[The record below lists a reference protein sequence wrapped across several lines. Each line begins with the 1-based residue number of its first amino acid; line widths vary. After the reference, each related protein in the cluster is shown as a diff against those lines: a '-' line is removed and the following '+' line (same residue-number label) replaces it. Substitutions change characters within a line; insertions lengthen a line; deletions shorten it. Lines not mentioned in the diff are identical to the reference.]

1 MNNIL
6 IEELTELVENACKSK
21 SNKYGYGIWSHHI
34 KPMLKI
40 STKLADL
47 YNAEEEIVI
56 IATLLHDLA
65 GIRDDSKTKDHHIYG
80 AIEAEEILRK
90 YNYPEVGIEKVKKCI
105 LNHRGSINN
114 IKDSVEEICVA
125 DADAMAHIE
134 QIGSLFYL
142 VYKEL
147 NMELDEGIQYINGKI
162 NRDWNKMSEKS
173 KELFK
178 YKYERVIGVINYE
191 GVN

>member
-1 MNNIL
+1 MDNFL

-40 STKLADL
+40 SSKLAGF

-65 GIRDDSKTKDHHIYG
+65 GIRDDSKTKEHHIYG
-80 AIEAEEILRK
+80 AMEAEEILRK
-90 YNYPEVGIEKVKKCI
+90 YNYPDDGIEKVKKCI
-105 LNHRGSINN
+105 LNHRGSVNN

-125 DADAMAHIE
+125 DADAMTHIE

-142 VYKEL
+142 VYKE
-147 NMELDEGIQYINGKI
+147 MDMGIEEGIEYIKGKI

-173 KELFK
+173 KVMFK
-178 YKYERVIGVINYE
+178 YKYEKVIDVISEYE
-191 GVN
+191 TI

>member
-1 MNNIL
+1 MDNNL
-6 IEELTELVENACKSK
+6 IEKLTVLVEDACKSK

-40 STKLADL
+40 STNLASF

-90 YNYPEVGIEKVKKCI
+90 YNYPNDRIEKVKKCI
-105 LNHRGSINN
+105 LNHRGSVNN
-114 IKDSVEEICVA
+114 TKDSVEEICVT

-134 QIGSLFYL
+134 GIGSLFYL
-142 VYKEL
+142 VYKEM
-147 NMELDEGIQYINGKI
+147 NMEIDEGIQYIRGKI

-173 KELFK
+173 KEMYK
-178 YKYERVIGVINYE
+178 IKYEKVIDVIK
-191 GVN
+191 

>member
-1 MNNIL
+1 MI
-6 IEELTELVENACKSK
+6 A
-21 SNKYGYGIWSHHI
+21 
-34 KPMLKI
+34 I
-40 STKLADL
+40 STKLASF
-47 YNAEEEIVI
+47 YNAEKEIVI

-65 GIRDDSKTKDHHIYG
+65 GIKDDSKTTEHHIYG

-90 YNYPEVGIEKVKKCI
+90 YNYPDDRIEKVKKCI
-105 LNHRGSINN
+105 LNHRGSVNN

-134 QIGSLFYL
+134 EIGSLFYL
-142 VYKEL
+142 VYKEMD
-147 NMELDEGIQYINGKI
+147 MEIDEGIQYIKGKI

-178 YKYERVIGVINYE
+178 YKYEKVIDVLK
-191 GVN
+191 

>member
-1 MNNIL
+1 MDNIL
-6 IEELTELVENACKSK
+6 IEKLTELVENECKSK

-40 STKLADL
+40 STKLASL
-47 YNAEEEIVI
+47 YKAEEEIVI

-65 GIRDDSKTKDHHIYG
+65 GIRDNSKAEEHHIFG

-90 YNYPEVGIEKVKKCI
+90 YNYPDDRIEKVKKCI
-105 LNHRGSINN
+105 LNHRGSVNN
-114 IKDSVEEICVA
+114 IKISAEEICVA

-134 QIGSLFYL
+134 EIGSLFYL
-142 VYKEL
+142 VYKE
-147 NMELDEGIQYINGKI
+147 MDMGIEDGIQYIKGKI

-173 KELFK
+173 KEMFK
-178 YKYERVIGVINYE
+178 YKYEKVIDVIK
-191 GVN
+191 

>member
-1 MNNIL
+1 MDNNL
-6 IEELTELVENACKSK
+6 IEKLTVLVEDACKSK

-40 STKLADL
+40 STNLASF

-80 AIEAEEILRK
+80 AMEAEEILRK
-90 YNYPEVGIEKVKKCI
+90 YNYPDNGIEKVKKCI
-105 LNHRGSINN
+105 LNHRGSVNN
-114 IKDSVEEICVA
+114 IKDSIEEICVA
-125 DADAMAHIE
+125 DADAMTHIE

-147 NMELDEGIQYINGKI
+147 DMGIEEGIEYINGKI
-162 NRDWNKMSEKS
+162 NRDWSKMSEKS

-178 YKYERVIGVINYE
+178 YNYE
-191 GVN
+191 KVIDVITNG